1 MYVWA
6 MNCVGSL
13 YSNQKSVGWVTIMF
27 SALALD
33 DSSKAEAITPIKNS
47 AALLSLWVTLHTEG
61 CVHFVCF

>member
-1 MYVWA
+1 MNVSA

-13 YSNQKSVGWVTIMF
+13 YSNQKSVGSVTIMF

-33 DSSKAEAITPIKNS
+33 DSRKAEAITPMKRS
-47 AALLSLWVTLHTEG
+47 TALLSLVVTLHTEG